1 VRLITLGGGSEL
13 ECGALSG
20 KKVLALSSIG
30 NPKAFEK
37 TLWRL
42 GARITQSLRFKDHH
56 RYDASDVEK
65 IKAAAQRRGVDYV
78 VSTEKDGVRLALV
91 PTAPKDMLL
100 LEVELELME

>member
-1 VRLITLGGGSEL
+1 VRLITLGGDSEL

-30 NPKAFEK
+30 NPRAFEK

-42 GARITQSLRFKDHH
+42 GARVAQSLRFKDHH
-56 RYDASDVEK
+56 RYAAGDVEK
-65 IKAAAQRRGVDYV
+65 IKAAAQRCGADCV